1 MIHRPT
7 YPLLLNI
14 SYLVNPALGFGL
26 NLDGLRVLLGG
37 HPGIIVRRAV
47 VRVDNLA
54 ADWSRWRRVGFFVL
68 RRRRRSVRRLFGSFV
83 GGGGVVVAVAFEEG
97 AVLFGARSGSGGAFS
112 GRFWRAAGGTDGF
125 VFLGPP
131 KQF

>member
-1 MIHRPT
+1 MLGRMIHGPT

-14 SYLVNPALGFGL
+14 FYLVNPALGFGL

-54 ADWSRWRRVGFFVL
+54 ANWSRWRRVGFFVL
-68 RRRRRSVRRLFGSFV
+68 RRRVVRRLFGSFV
-83 GGGGVVVAVAFEEG
+83 GGGVVVAVAFEEG

-112 GRFWRAAGGTDGF
+112 GRFWRAAGGTDDGF

-131 KQF
+131 